1 MNRWFRLAVALG
13 SLVSAIFTFYA
24 KPGLA
29 VPVVALAMLLNLI
42 TGVGGVLIV
51 RHDRTASGAD
61 DPATLN
67 LLR

>member
-1 MNRWFRLAVALG
+1 MGDSIVERVTDVLCRRRRRRRR
-13 SLVSAIFTFYA
+13 T
-24 KPGLA
+24 GLA
-29 VPVVALAMLLNLI
+29 VPIVALAMLLNLI